1 MASLTLMVPT
11 IQWVHQT
18 TEDKKINMMH
28 LFVIIRTIKKNKTEY
43 QGGEFNEGVTF
54 EQRP

>member
-1 MASLTLMVPT
+1 MVPT